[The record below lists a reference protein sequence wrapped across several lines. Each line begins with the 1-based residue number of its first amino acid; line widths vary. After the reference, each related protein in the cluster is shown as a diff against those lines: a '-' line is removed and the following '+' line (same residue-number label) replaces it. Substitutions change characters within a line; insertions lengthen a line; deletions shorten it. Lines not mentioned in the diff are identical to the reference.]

1 MHPHKVLIVD
11 DSAFMRRLISDLI
24 REDPQFEVVGTAR
37 NGKEALDKMAVLKP
51 DVVTLDVEM
60 PEMNGLDA
68 LGEIMRASP
77 VPVIMLSGRPDDTIH
92 SLELGAVDFILKPSG
107 PISLDLHVIKEEL
120 LSKLRTAVTS
130 NISGLGGEQQ
140 ARHQPADAG
149 VPAAPA
155 ALSSEIPAAEVKRG
169 RPSGKSPPGSGP
181 EEFSHLVAIGSSTG
195 GPRALQSV
203 LTRLPADFP
212 APILIVQHMPPK
224 FTLSL
229 AQRLDSLSRIRV
241 VEAADGE
248 PVHPGTAYIAPG
260 GMHMRLVRDQQYRV
274 RLTME
279 EPRAGHRPSVDVLFE
294 SLLPFDSLQLHA
306 VLLTGM
312 GSDGAQGMLQLK
324 RQASASTIAQSE
336 ESCVVYGMPR
346 CAVELKCVDHILPV
360 DEVAEKLIQL
370 TAMKRTG

>member
-37 NGKEALDKMAVLKP
+37 NGKEALDKLAVLKP

-68 LGEIMRASP
+68 LREIMRAAP
-77 VPVIMLSGRPDDTIH
+77 VPVVVLSGRPDDTIH

-140 ARHQPADAG
+140 ARQQQADAG
-149 VPAAPA
+149 APAAPA
-155 ALSSEIPAAEVKRG
+155 AFPAEEVKGG
-169 RPSGKSPPGSGP
+169 RPDGNSSPRSGP
-181 EEFSHLVAIGSSTG
+181 AEFSHLVAIGSSTG

-203 LTRLPADFP
+203 LTRLPSDFP

-248 PVHPGTAYIAPG
+248 HVHPGTAYIAPG
-260 GMHMRLVRDQQYRV
+260 GMHMRLVRDRQYRI

-294 SLLPFDSLQLHA
+294 SLLSFDSLQLHA

-312 GSDGAQGMLQLK
+312 GSDGAQGMLKLK
-324 RQASASTIAQSE
+324 RQASANTIAQSE

-346 CAVELKCVDHILPV
+346 CAVELNCVDHILPV
-360 DEVAEKLIQL
+360 EEVAEKLIQL
-370 TAMKRTG
+370 TAMKRIG